1 MERVSKDARF
11 SHITKDLR
19 FRRMSKNTQ
28 KVKIDKR
35 FKDMFTDKRFKLKY
49 SVDKRG
55 KPMNMTT
62 NENLKK
68 YYELSDSMEEDNVD
82 DGKDSEDDKDE
93 SDDDEEAAKKSGN
106 QTKTKNKETTK
117 LKMDNVK
124 EGLNSDSVKKES
136 SVPDKKKKK
145 QCKMKDSVKERK
157 KTMKVRSDS
166 EEEVLEQNLGK
177 ASKKKAMK
185 SRKKKTEIKVTE
197 EDSSSDDE
205 EDKKEEEFRFE
216 ENSDDEDSGLG
227 EGPDLARGEG
237 NVETSSSEEDDDSEE
252 EEENQEEF
260 DHGWGELDKD
270 VHTTEEL
277 GHRLSVCNMDWDR
290 IKSQDIFVL
299 LHSFVPTG
307 GSIKSV
313 KVYPSEFGLQRM
325 KEEALSG
332 PTELVQDKRENPP
345 EAEGEEEDYEENQGT
360 RYHREKLRRYQLNR
374 LKYYYAV
381 VDTDSIGTASKIYE
395 ECDGME
401 YESSST
407 KLDLRFIPDDM
418 EFTEEPKSVCTE
430 MPAAYNP
437 SLFVST
443 ALAQSKVNLTWD
455 ETDQDRIKVTMMNS
469 SQRKKTDDVNEED
482 FQAYLASSSEEEE
495 DKDDDHPVVDE
506 DDNDNEDDNEE
517 SQIQKYRSLLQSL
530 DNDKDQKKKKEVE
543 MEVTWE
549 PGLKETTEKIV
560 KHKEK
565 TKDQTPWDQYLMKKK
580 EKRQRKREER
590 MSGKMTS
597 DKEPEEQAAFSD
609 DDLPAGVDEDPF
621 FKQSLD
627 SEDGEDRKPKAE
639 SKKTKKKKRKEKTLK
654 SMTKDTEGELELLM
668 MDEETDNRKHFN
680 LKSIMK
686 DSKKKKKLS
695 GDQKPEEDF
704 QINVK
709 DDRFTA
715 IFDSHLYNI
724 DPSAPEFKKTKSM
737 EAIIEEKLKRRTSGK
752 TQKTVSGQK
761 RKSESDHIN
770 TGHLAKKLDSESI
783 SSLIHSVKSKT
794 QTFQNKKTKK
804 YDISSLMSP
813 GLTQSTFYVTEEQSI
828 LVYDVDTVIVRI
840 SCKDV
845 TLTVCG
851 DSSWTEWLVFWSRS
865 MASELESQ
873 FPGLIDHHYCSSS

>member
-1 MERVSKDARF
+1 MEKVSKDARF

-55 KPMNMTT
+55 KPMNTTT
-62 NENLKK
+62 NENLKN
-68 YYELSDSMEEDNVD
+68 YYELSDSDDSDDDNEDNSED
-82 DGKDSEDDKDE
+82 DSEDDSEGDVK
-93 SDDDEEAAKKSGN
+93 AAEKSGN
-106 QTKTKNKETTK
+106 QARSKTKETTK
-117 LKMDNVK
+117 LLKDNFK
-124 EGLNSDSVKKES
+124 KGLNSDSVKKES
-136 SVPDKKKKK
+136 VSGKKKNKQKVTDSGKKKKK
-145 QCKMKDSVKERK
+145 TKE
-157 KTMKVRSDS
+157 VRSDS
-166 EEEVLEQNLGK
+166 EKEDVIDQNSK
-177 ASKKKAMK
+177 KTSKKKVMK
-185 SRKKKTEIKVTE
+185 DRKKAEIKVTE
-197 EDSSSDDE
+197 EDDSSSDEE
-205 EDKKEEEFRFE
+205 EDQREEEIASE
-216 ENSDDEDSGLG
+216 ENSEDEDSGLG

-237 NVETSSSEEDDDSEE
+237 NVETSSSEEDDESEE

-270 VHTTEEL
+270 VDRTEEL
-277 GHRLSVCNMDWDR
+277 GHRLAVCNMDWDR
-290 IKSQDIFVL
+290 IKAQDIFVL

-307 GSIKSV
+307 GSIRSV

-345 EAEGEEEDYEENQGT
+345 EAEGEEEDYEESQGT

-381 VDTDSIGTASKIYE
+381 VETDCIETASKIYE

-418 EFTEEPKSVCTE
+418 EFTEESKSVCTE

-455 ETDQDRIKVTMMNS
+455 ETDQDRIKVTMNNL

-482 FQAYLASSSEEEE
+482 FRAYLASSSEEEE
-495 DKDDDHPVVDE
+495 DNDEDRPVDD

-517 SQIQKYRSLLQSL
+517 RQIQKYRSLLQSL
-530 DNDKDQKKKKEVE
+530 DDDKDQKKKKEVE

-565 TKDQTPWDQYLMKKK
+565 MKVQTPWDQYLMKKK

-590 MSGKMTS
+590 LNRKMTS
-597 DKEPEEQAAFSD
+597 DKKPEEKAAFSD
-609 DDLPAGVDEDPF
+609 DDLPTGVDEDPF
-621 FKQSLD
+621 FNQNLNSD
-627 SEDGEDRKPKAE
+627 EEVERKPKAE
-639 SKKTKKKKRKEKTLK
+639 SKKTKKKKRKEKTSK
-654 SMTKDTEGELELLM
+654 SMTKDGEGELELLM
-668 MDEETDNRKHFN
+668 MDEEIDNRKHFN

-686 DSKKKKKLS
+686 NSNKKKKLS
-695 GDQKPEEDF
+695 GDQKPEGDF
-704 QINVK
+704 QMNVK

-737 EAIIEEKLKRRTSGK
+737 EAIIEEKLKRRTSEK

-761 RKSESDHIN
+761 RKSESNSIY
-770 TGHLAKKLDSESI
+770 TGHSGKSGKADSDSI

-794 QTFQNKKTKK
+794 LTFQNKKRKK
-804 YDISSLMSP
+804 
-813 GLTQSTFYVTEEQSI
+813 
-828 LVYDVDTVIVRI
+828 
-840 SCKDV
+840 
-845 TLTVCG
+845 
-851 DSSWTEWLVFWSRS
+851 
-865 MASELESQ
+865 
-873 FPGLIDHHYCSSS
+873 